1 MSTYLVKDIN
11 GRTLRTIPN
20 VLDPV
25 ALAGVATTSGSNII
39 TVTSTAGVY
48 PGMAIRAPGV
58 PPGCFVQAVQSSTEL
73 ELWRSTW
80 DTTNGKWTTTAA
92 NANATATDSG
102 NTGHALGFDP
112 LCQVALE
119 FAMGMWRNTFR
130 TSGSQ
135 TISPTGATGAAVIVT
150 GPGMVTIPKLTML
163 GSGTSSWVLYPN
175 SDTYVAVSD
184 DFAAIPLKRHNGEF
198 WGIYQLVST
207 GGVISLV
214 PANPEHA
221 IHYNGADA

>member
-25 ALAGVATTSGSNII
+25 ALTAVATDSSSNII

-58 PPGCFVQAVQSSTEL
+58 LPGCFVQAVQSSTKL

-80 DTTNGKWTTTAA
+80 DTTTGKWTTTAA
-92 NANATATDSG
+92 NAIATATVAGDVG

-119 FAMGMWRNTFR
+119 FAMGAWRNTFR
-130 TSGSQ
+130 ATDGQ
-135 TISPTGATGAAVIVT
+135 ISFLTGAQGAYT
-150 GPGMVTIPKLTML
+150 GPGRAVIPTYTVVS
-163 GSGTSSWVLYPN
+163 GGTSSANMYVN
-175 SDTYVAVSD
+175 TVEHFTSDEFKTT
-184 DFAAIPLKRHNGEF
+184 PLKRHNAEF
-198 WGIYQLVST
+198 WGVYQLVST
-207 GGVISLV
+207 GGIISLV
-214 PANPEHA
+214 PSNPEHA